1 MSLMENVSPVYEE
14 EDGYLV
20 EAVASTLMAEFL
32 HLEQMEE
39 GVSIRDLAERGD
51 PRAVK
56 CVAIAGVMVNFMR
69 EELA

>member
-14 EDGYLV
+14 EDGHLV

-32 HLEQMEE
+32 HLEQLEE
-39 GVSIRDLAERGD
+39 GVTIRVLAERGD

-56 CVAIAGVMVNFMR
+56 CVTTAGVLVNYLR